1 MITFTNAM
9 TGLLSQRISNGSPS
23 FDRKILTVSV
33 TSLSQRVVTDPST
46 NEKSL
51 SRSRWARG
59 FQRPGLTGP
68 TENGIELGGLGH
80 AVSLSVSVTQ
90 AQVTNAENTF
100 TYGKDVD
107 SDNYANSVKGGPP
120 V

>member
-9 TGLLSQRISNGSPS
+9 TGLLSQRISKDSPS

-33 TSLSQRVVTDPST
+33 TSLSQRVITDPST
-46 NEKSL
+46 NEKSV
-51 SRSRWARG
+51 SRPRWARG
-59 FQRPGLTGP
+59 LRRPGLTGT
-68 TENGIELGGLGH
+68 TESGIELGGLGD

-90 AQVTNAENTF
+90 AQVTNAENPF
-100 TYGKDVD
+100 AYGD
-107 SDNYANSVKGGPP
+107 SGNYANSAKGGVP